1 MKKILFS
8 LVLLFLGQVI
18 YAQDLNKLMDDLAKV
33 EGAQRQVMDR
43 DMLSTSIPESQ
54 KDKMPDFMSK
64 VDSITAVILSSCAED
79 VIAEFSAGVNAA
91 ETSDAYEPLVSV
103 KKEDNIVSIL
113 QAKSED
119 ETKDIYIYVV
129 GGGGATVFV
138 KMTGKFTVED
148 LANIVKEQQKND
160 N

>member
-8 LVLLFLGQVI
+8 LVLLFVGQVI

-64 VDSITAVILSSCAED
+64 VDSITAVILSSCSED

-138 KMTGKFTVED
+138 KMSGKFTVED

>member
-8 LVLLFLGQVI
+8 LVLLFVGQVI

-64 VDSITAVILSSCAED
+64 VDSITAVILSSCSED

-91 ETSDAYEPLVSV
+91 EISDAYEPLVSV

-138 KMTGKFTVED
+138 KMSGKFTVED

>member
-18 YAQDLNKLMDDLAKV
+18 YAQDLNKLMDDLAKI

-54 KDKMPDFMSK
+54 KEKMPDFMSK

-103 KKEDNIVSIL
+103 KKENNIVSIL